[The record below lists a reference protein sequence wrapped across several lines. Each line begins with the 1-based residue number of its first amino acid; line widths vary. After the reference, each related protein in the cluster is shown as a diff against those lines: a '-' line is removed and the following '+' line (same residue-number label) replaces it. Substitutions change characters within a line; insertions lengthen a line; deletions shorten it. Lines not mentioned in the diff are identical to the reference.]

1 MKEKASKERERE
13 EREDEIYAEEHTHC
27 ECTQMQN
34 SRISSKEILE
44 QDSVELLEIELN
56 RLTNAVEKLEESNRY
71 LARESLLNNEGEGVS
86 EEDLATY
93 RSAIK
98 ENKKLVPEY
107 QSKILEISARL
118 KELQPEHHQQH
129 RSKEHHSEEAN
140 DEKEEENK
148 EEKDGSKWL

>member
-1 MKEKASKERERE
+1 
-13 EREDEIYAEEHTHC
+13 
-27 ECTQMQN
+27 MQN

-44 QDSVELLEIELN
+44 QDSVELLEIERD

-71 LARESLLNNEGEGVS
+71 LERESVRRNDEGEEGVVS

-140 DEKEEENK
+140 DEKV